1 MAIKPYL
8 QLVRLPN
15 IFTAAAD
22 SLAGWLLVQGTF
34 SEPGKWLPLVLASAF
49 TYAGGIVLND
59 LFDLEVDRLERPSR
73 PLPSGQVPRRVAL
86 ALALT
91 FLSAGVLLVAISGT
105 WQGLIVELAL
115 IGCILAYDGGAKRS
129 AIGPEVMGACRGL
142 NLLLGMSHAARLG
155 GPLGWAIALSYATFV
170 MGVTWISR
178 SEVHTGRWKA
188 IALGFSLQMAAFL
201 GLIAGATLLSGPIDP
216 EIRVL
221 GVFLLV
227 MIALAVSRR
236 SLFAL
241 RDPSPKVIQG
251 AIKFAILSL
260 VWLHVGVLLAV
271 RGPVEA
277 IAVGLF
283 WLPATFTGRW
293 IYST

>member
-22 SLAGWLLVQGTF
+22 SLAGWLLVHGTF
-34 SEPGKWLPLVLASAF
+34 SEPRKWLPLVLASAF

-73 PLPSGQVPRRVAL
+73 PLPSGQVPWRVAFAL
-86 ALALT
+86 ALI
-91 FLSAGVLLVAISGT
+91 FLSAGVFLVVISGS
-105 WQGLIVELAL
+105 WQGLIVEMAL

-142 NLLLGMSHAARLG
+142 NLLLGMSHSVRLG

-170 MGVTWISR
+170 IGVTWISR

-188 IALGFSLQMAAFL
+188 IALGYSLQLAAFL
-201 GLIAGATLLSGPIDP
+201 GLIVSSTLLSAHNIPGN
-216 EIRVL
+216 RAL
-221 GVFLLV
+221 GVLLLV
-227 MIALAVSRR
+227 VIALAVSRR
-236 SLFAL
+236 SLAAL
-241 RDPSPKVIQG
+241 RDPSPKVIQR

-260 VWLHVGVLLAV
+260 VWLHVGVLLTV
-271 RGPVEA
+271 RGPTEA

-283 WLPATFTGRW
+283 WIPATFTGRW